1 MKKIALL
8 AALFVSVVS
17 HAQVA
22 VGTSTATMNASAQ
35 LEVTSNTKGFLPPRM
50 TESQRNAISSPAQ
63 GLMVYCTDCGTNGQA
78 QVFNGTA
85 WTNIIGTSALA
96 PGVTVPTVST
106 TAISAI
112 TNKSFSSGGTVSA
125 TGGSPILAQGI
136 CYSTHT
142 NSTLADGGV
151 ISGST
156 ASTFVCSVGLLSPNT
171 TYYVRAYATNVA
183 GTTYGNELS
192 FRTIISVGDSY
203 GGGVVAY
210 LSVPGDLGYDAN
222 TPHGLIYSGV
232 TSWLPWG
239 CEGTAINGA
248 DGIGYGSGNQ
258 NTIDIV
264 NGCSAASIAA
274 RYCYD
279 YSVTVNGVLYDDWFL
294 PSKDELNK
302 LFINKSFIGLSA
314 SGTIYYWSSTEYA
327 AWPTSWVWFQNFF
340 TGGQDYYTNKNM
352 TNYASPVRYF

>member
-1 MKKIALL
+1 MKKTLLLIAVF
-8 AALFVSVVS
+8 ASVITQ
-17 HAQVA
+17 AQVA

-50 TESQRNAISSPAQ
+50 TQAQRNDIASPAQ

-78 QVFNGTA
+78 QVYNGSA

-112 TNKSFSSGGTVSA
+112 TNTSFSSGGTVSA
-125 TGGSPILAQGI
+125 TGGAPILTQGI
-136 CYSTHT
+136 CYSAHT
-142 NSTLADGGV
+142 NTTLADGGV

-156 ASTFVCSVGLLSPNT
+156 SSPFVNSVGMLTPGT
-171 TYYVRAYATNVA
+171 THYVRAYATNVA
-183 GTTYGNELS
+183 GTAYGNEVS
-192 FRTIISVGDSY
+192 FKTNLAVGDVY
-203 GGGVVAY
+203 GGGKVAY
-210 LSVPGDLGYDAN
+210 ILVPGDVGYDAN

-232 TSWLPWG
+232 TSGLPWG
-239 CEGTAINGA
+239 CKGTGINGA
-248 DGIGYGSGNQ
+248 DGTGYGSGNQ

-264 NGCSAASIAA
+264 NGCSTASIAA

-279 YSVTVNGVLYDDWFL
+279 FSVTVNGILYDDWFL

-302 LFINKSFIGLSA
+302 LFLNKSFIGLNST
-314 SGTIYYWSSTEYA
+314 GYIYYWSSSENSFNNA
-327 AWPTSWVWFQNFF
+327 WFQNLN
-340 TGGQDYYTNKNM
+340 TGSQEYFSYPKDIM
-352 TNYASPVRYF
+352 LYAIPVRYF

>member
-22 VGTSTATMNASAQ
+22 VGTSIANMNASAQ

-78 QVFNGTA
+78 QVYNGSA

-151 ISGST
+151 ISEST

-203 GGGVVAY
+203 AGGVVTY
-210 LSVPGDLGYDAN
+210 LLVPGNVGYDAN

-232 TSWLPWG
+232 TNIRLPWG
-239 CEGTAINGA
+239 CQGTGINGA
-248 DGIGYGSGNQ
+248 DGTGIGSGNQ

-264 NGCSAASIAA
+264 NGCSTASIAA

-279 YSVTVNGVLYDDWFL
+279 YSVTVNGILYDDWFL
-294 PSKDELNK
+294 PSKDELNQ
-302 LFINKSFIGLSA
+302 LFLNKSFIGLNST
-314 SGTIYYWSSTEYA
+314 GFIYYWSSSEN
-327 AWPTSWVWFQNFF
+327 SWHNGWFQNLN
-340 TGGQDYYTNKNM
+340 TGSQEYFSYPKDILLFVI
-352 TNYASPVRYF
+352 PVRYF